1 MEPDSDSGRWLRRV
15 RSAGVLPV
23 VVVLLLAG
31 CAAADTAPAT
41 GDDAP
46 PADSS
51 TDNSSTDESAEAEDS
66 ADDGDVVV
74 EGEELV
80 EDSFIVIT
88 AETYASGRTP
98 QPRITFTAPLE
109 VTFTYPGTLEAT
121 TQIADC
127 AIAFSLL
134 DQLGV
139 GITFVDD
146 SGSFDCSAEYGS

>member
-1 MEPDSDSGRWLRRV
+1 MRRLRATSILTAV
-15 RSAGVLPV
+15 AVLI
-23 VVVLLLAG
+23 LAG
-31 CAAADTAPAT
+31 CAAPDTASAPA
-41 GDDAP
+41 DDAP
-46 PADSS
+46 PADTS
-51 TDNSSTDESAEAEDS
+51 TDDTGTDDTSTDDSDDAEES

-74 EGEELV
+74 EGAELV
-80 EDSFIVIT
+80 DDSFIVIT

-146 SGSFDCSAEYGS
+146 AGTFDCSAEYGS